1 MRLGGWEIVIIIVIA
16 LLVFG
21 GKKLAGIGKSLGTSV
36 REFKEE
42 VNAANKPAEEAKA
55 DAAAPSGEAK
65 ES

>member
-42 VNAANKPAEEAKA
+42 VNASNKPAEGAKA
-55 DAAAPSGEAK
+55 EASADNSK
-65 ES
+65 EA

>member
-21 GKKLAGIGKSLGTSV
+21 GKKLSGIGKSLGTSV

-42 VNAANKPAEEAKA
+42 VHAGDKKEDAP
-55 DAAAPSGEAK
+55 AAASTSTNDSQKG
-65 ES
+65 

>member
-42 VNAANKPAEEAKA
+42 VNASNKPAEGTKAEASA
-55 DAAAPSGEAK
+55 DDSKEA
-65 ES
+65 

>member
-42 VNAANKPAEEAKA
+42 VNASNKPAEEAKA
-55 DAAAPSGEAK
+55 EASAK
-65 ES
+65 ETKES